1 MAWRSNVAPVA
12 DVSASGRRYW
22 VRGLPKGFPDISGLL
37 PAPRLGVALFV
48 ECKSL
53 RGTLSPEQQAFHAR
67 LRAHG
72 AVVLTIK
79 SIPDLREG
87 LRAEG
92 LSVP

>member
-12 DVSASGRRYW
+12 DVSASGKRYW

-37 PAPRLGVALFV
+37 PGGRALFV

-53 RGTLSPEQQAFHAR
+53 KGTLTPDQQAFHAR

-72 AVVLTIK
+72 ALVLTVK
-79 SIPDLREG
+79 SIPDLRTG

-92 LSVP
+92 LEVP

>member
-12 DVSASGRRYW
+12 DVSATGRRYW

-37 PAPRLGVALFV
+37 PGGRALFI

-53 RGTLSPEQQAFHAR
+53 RGTLTPEQRAFHDR

-72 AVVLTIK
+72 AVVLTVK
-79 SIPDLREG
+79 SIGDLRQG
-87 LRAEG
+87 LRAAG
-92 LSVP
+92 LDVP